1 MNKIEQQP
9 NALMKRFL
17 HHVVLALW
25 LGGALTA
32 HAALTVYY
40 LRHAEG
46 GHNATADFVH
56 RRVPTNAWPAWVGN
70 PNVFTPTGLAQ
81 VNALSTNLL
90 SYKIDFIAVS
100 PLWRTRHTILPYLKR
115 TKRTAEIWPELT
127 ETASF
132 SPPHG
137 APKKPASNASLF
149 STGTVK
155 MTPEEARYFRV
166 RADGTGNRELKA
178 TNLTAVVALAQRVEK
193 LLRAR
198 GGTNDYTVLLVGHG
212 NAGLTLIRQL
222 TRNPHWHGV
231 FLRNAT
237 MWMAREK
244 PDGSFALQM
253 LNGAPYPPPPRKY

>member
-1 MNKIEQQP
+1 
-9 NALMKRFL
+9 MKQCFHYGML
-17 HHVVLALW
+17 VLW
-25 LGGALTA
+25 LCGALTA
-32 HAALTVYY
+32 HAALTIYY

-56 RRVPTNAWPAWVGN
+56 RGVPTNAWPAWVGN

-81 VNALSTNLL
+81 VNALSTYLL
-90 SYKIDFIAVS
+90 PYKFDFIAVS
-100 PLWRTRHTILPYLKR
+100 PLWRTRHTILPYLKK
-115 TKRTAEIWPELT
+115 TGRTAEIWPELT
-127 ETASF
+127 ETADF
-132 SPPHG
+132 TPPHV
-137 APKKPASNASLF
+137 ASKKPLATTAWF
-149 STGTVK
+149 STGTIK
-155 MTPEEARYFRV
+155 LPPDEARYFRV

-198 GGTNDYTVLLVGHG
+198 GGTNDVTVLLVGHG

-222 TRNPHWHGV
+222 TRDPHWHGA

-237 MWMAREK
+237 LWMAHEK

-253 LNGAPYPPPPRKY
+253 LNGAPYPPPPRK